1 MVIKNETLP
10 CQNSENPSSAT
21 VASKIEVEAAKANEK
36 EEEEVVVKVEKEDQ
50 KDDEKSYVFEGEEQA
65 EDIIITEEEDEQN
78 ETLSQDTLVHD
89 VVSVSI
95 NSEPPTSADQ
105 QSNSTAEE
113 SSTKQL
119 QNNNNSVSSP
129 WVYYYPSSYD
139 SYYITNTYDIEQ
151 SAEESPPGG
160 AVAATSIMASAA
172 IEHAGSVAGEPPQ
185 LIGAGEPIFTS
196 SDLPLQ
202 PYATPTSHLP
212 PHPPTAA
219 AAPHAAPAPP
229 YNDLFV
235 NPAFAHMSFLS
246 DGSMVGPN
254 GEIYSP
260 AEYFPS
266 VMVEHSQD
274 VPAVIPVS
282 PQPGDYPPGHPAA
295 GGHDAATPPPSTNI
309 GKRAASI

>member
-36 EEEEVVVKVEKEDQ
+36 EEDELVVKVEKEDQ

-95 NSEPPTSADQ
+95 NSEPSAADQ
-105 QSNSTAEE
+105 QSNSLAEE

-119 QNNNNSVSSP
+119 QNNNNSISSP

-219 AAPHAAPAPP
+219 AAPHAAPP

>member
-1 MVIKNETLP
+1 MVIKNERLP
-10 CQNSENPSSAT
+10 CQNSENPSST
-21 VASKIEVEAAKANEK
+21 TDIASKVFDIAAKANEEIS
-36 EEEEVVVKVEKEDQ
+36 EEVEVVVKVEKEDQ
-50 KDDEKSYVFEGEEQA
+50 KDDEKSFGTFEEQ
-65 EDIIITEEEDEQN
+65 DIITEEDEPN
-78 ETLSQDTLVHD
+78 EETLSQDTLVHD
-89 VVSVSI
+89 VVAVSVSI
-95 NSEPPTSADQ
+95 SNSEEPSDQ
-105 QSNSTAEE
+105 QSNSAEE
-113 SSTKQL
+113 SSSKQL
-119 QNNNNSVSSP
+119 QNNNNSLTDP

-151 SAEESPPGG
+151 PGEELPPGG

-172 IEHAGSVAGEPPQ
+172 IEHAGSVAEPPQ
-185 LIGAGEPIFTS
+185 LIGTGEPIFTS

-202 PYATPTSHLP
+202 PYATPTSHVP
-212 PHPPTAA
+212 PLGPPTA
-219 AAPHAAPAPP
+219 PFPP
-229 YNDLFV
+229 SNDLFV

-266 VMVEHSQD
+266 VMDEHSQV

-309 GKRAASI
+309 GKLLTLAHLGIA